1 MIELKCTAFGKKK
14 KVVEIDFQ
22 RLFKLNYL
30 TSVRVKQSANKHCY
44 IKVYRT
50 SRGKGSDKGSDR
62 IN

>member
-1 MIELKCTAFGKKK
+1 MYSNEQKEKAFKTLISKA
-14 KVVEIDFQ
+14 FS
-22 RLFKLNYL
+22 LLNYF